1 MDYNIGLINSYNR
14 VSDINK
20 NLFLEKADAKE
31 DINKSESGGF
41 SAILKEKLD
50 IVNEKQIESDVL
62 TQKMIAGDS
71 DVSIHEVMLAGEEA
85 KISLQ
90 LAMQVR
96 NKLVEAYQEISRT
109 QI

>member
-1 MDYNIGLINSYNR
+1 MNINTSLINTYNK
-14 VSDINK
+14 VSDINN
-20 NLFLEKADAKE
+20 NLFLNKVDKE
-31 DINKSESGGF
+31 VSLDTSNKSF
-41 SAILKEKLD
+41 SNILKDSLD
-50 IVNEKQIESDVL
+50 KVNNKQIESDIL
-62 TQKMIAGDS
+62 TQKMIRGDE

-85 KISLQ
+85 KLSLQ